1 MLNQEIVARYNFLL
15 SEAEDV
21 ERKLQFMAE
30 NIKDSDEEMEET
42 VVGNITDLNSK
53 LEQIQQDVEILL
65 NPSTRYRLLNL
76 LSFLLL
82 NCYNLDFST
91 VLECYFSAL
100 K

>member
-65 NPSTRYRLLNL
+65 NPSTRYITQ
-76 LSFLLL
+76 LSF
-82 NCYNLDFST
+82 
-91 VLECYFSAL
+91 A
-100 K
+100 

>member
-65 NPSTRYRLLNL
+65 NPSTRYITQLCFVKQHFHNFKL
-76 LSFLLL
+76 F
-82 NCYNLDFST
+82 
-91 VLECYFSAL
+91 
-100 K
+100 

>member
-65 NPSTRYRLLNL
+65 NPSTRYR
-76 LSFLLL
+76 
-82 NCYNLDFST
+82 
-91 VLECYFSAL
+91 
-100 K
+100 